1 MAESVQVL
9 DEARPAGGARP
20 RLSVVIPFLN
30 EEEALPR
37 LRERFA
43 RLGGLPEAW
52 EIVFVSD
59 GSTDRSVEIVEEW
72 AAADR
77 RVKLLVLTRNFGHQ
91 PAISAGLSYARGEY
105 VGIMDADLQDPPEV
119 LLEMY
124 REAREGGWDVIYSTR
139 ARRRGQAFKK
149 ISYKVFYRVYAYLA
163 QTPINTDSGDFSVL
177 SRRAVDALLSL
188 PEKVRFVRGL
198 RSWVGLRQKSRP
210 TERPERVAGEPQYSW
225 VNLAALALNGLTSF
239 SVRPLRLATISG
251 LLICVV
257 AMLLG
262 VTYVFIALFTD
273 LHEQVPGFATIAIL
287 LLFLNGFQFLLI
299 GILGEYIGQ
308 IFQEVKQRPTYLV
321 ERAVNVAESKSE
333 ARV

>member
-1 MAESVQVL
+1 MESVQVL
-9 DEARPAGGARP
+9 DEAGRGRETAPQ
-20 RLSVVIPFLN
+20 LSVVIPFLN
-30 EEEALPR
+30 EESALPR
-37 LRERFA
+37 LRERFGT
-43 RLGGLPEAW
+43 LSDLPESW
-52 EIVFVSD
+52 EVVFVSD
-59 GSTDRSVEIVEEW
+59 GSTDRSVAIVEDW
-72 AAADR
+72 AAEDGR
-77 RVKLLVLTRNFGHQ
+77 IKLLVLTRNFGHQ

-105 VGIMDADLQDPPEV
+105 VGVMDADLQDPPEV

-124 REAREGGWDVIYSTR
+124 REAREGAWDVIYSTR
-139 ARRRGQAFKK
+139 ARRSGHPLKK
-149 ISYKVFYRVYAYLA
+149 AAYKIFYRVYSFLA

-177 SRRAVDALLSL
+177 SRRAVHALLSL

-210 TERPERVAGEPQYSW
+210 TVRPERVAGEPQYSW
-225 VNLAALALNGLTSF
+225 LNLVALALNGLTSF

-257 AMLLG
+257 AMLLAFS
-262 VTYVFIALFTD
+262 YVFIALFTN
-273 LHEQVPGFATIAIL
+273 LHDRVPGFATIAIL

-321 ERAVNVAESKSE
+321 ERVVNLKESERE